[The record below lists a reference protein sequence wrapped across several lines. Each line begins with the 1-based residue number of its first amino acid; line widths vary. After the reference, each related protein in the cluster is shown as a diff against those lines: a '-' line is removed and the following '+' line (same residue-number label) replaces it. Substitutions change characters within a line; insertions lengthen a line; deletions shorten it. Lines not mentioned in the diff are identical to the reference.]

1 MFVMKKFL
9 ATVGMASLIGA
20 CSLSAAV
27 YAEVNGQSITDEDL
41 AVIMRAMPGA
51 SYTQLPKDAQK
62 KVLDQAIDRV
72 LLTDYA
78 KKSGI
83 EKSKDY
89 TEGLKK
95 LKDDLALEI
104 WMKEQF
110 DATKVPESEIKKF
123 YEENKDKFK
132 QPEIVRARHILVK
145 EKGEAE
151 EIIEELIK
159 TPSGKQIALF
169 EEISSKKSLDKAAA
183 QSGGDLGWFDKNQMV
198 PEFTKATFGMK
209 PGEITKTPVQTQFG
223 YHVIMVEDKKPEQTL
238 SYADVKTRI
247 EQQLKVEEFRDEIAT
262 KAESL
267 RKSAKIKYE

>member
-1 MFVMKKFL
+1 MKKFL

-51 SYTQLPKDAQK
+51 SYTQLPKDTQK

-151 EIIEELIK
+151 DIIEELIK
-159 TPSGKQIALF
+159 TPSDKQIALF

-183 QSGGDLGWFDKNQMV
+183 QRGGDLGWFDKNQMV
-198 PEFTKATFGMK
+198 PEFTKAAFGMK

-262 KAESL
+262 KAKSL